1 MDKGQMDKVQMDKG
15 QMDKGL
21 SSAYHFTPGDG
32 WTPGNLDFFVV
43 PQKKFTNDE
52 HDIWRTLYK
61 RQSDILRGR
70 AISLFMD
77 SLSTLG
83 ISQERVPD
91 FADVNEILMKRSG
104 WQVVPVPGLIPDEPF
119 FELLANRRF
128 PAGNFIRTREQMD
141 YIQEPD
147 VFHDLFGHVPILA
160 DPVFGDYMEAY
171 GRGGLRAARLGMTDK
186 LARLYWYTVEFGL
199 TQEPQGLRIYGAGI
213 LSSPTESVFSLE
225 SPSPHRI
232 RFDVKRVLQTH
243 YRIDDFQDNYFVIDS
258 FKSLF
263 DKTLENFDP
272 IYAALA
278 GKPPYDPGILAE
290 GDAVLHRGTGSYAAE
305 AAKHR
310 ADRAQG
316 KEKK

>member
-1 MDKGQMDKVQMDKG
+1 MDKGPTDR
-15 QMDKGL
+15 GL
-21 SSAYHFTPGDG
+21 ESAYHYTPADG
-32 WTPGNLDFFVV
+32 WTLGNLDFFTV
-43 PQKKFTNDE
+43 PQRKFTADE
-52 HDIWRTLYK
+52 HEIWRTLYK
-61 RQSDILRGR
+61 RQLEILPRR

-83 ISQERVPD
+83 ISHERIPD

-171 GRGGLRAARLGMTDK
+171 GKGGLKAARLGMTDK

-199 TQEPQGLRIYGAGI
+199 IQEPQGLRIYGAGI
-213 LSSPTESVFSLE
+213 LSSPTESIFCLE
-225 SPSPHRI
+225 SSSPHRI
-232 RFDVKRVLQTH
+232 RFDLKRVLQTH
-243 YRIDDFQDNYFVIDS
+243 MHIDDFQDNYFVIDG
-258 FKSLF
+258 FKQLF
-263 DKTLENFDP
+263 DQTYIDFDP
-272 IYAALA
+272 IYKELANAPVYQPGELAA
-278 GKPPYDPGILAE
+278 
-290 GDAVLHRGTGSYAAE
+290 GDTLLHKGTGAYAAE
-305 AAKHR
+305 AEER
-310 ADRAQG
+310 RAQRRQ
-316 KEKK
+316 KNETPAR

>member
-1 MDKGQMDKVQMDKG
+1 
-15 QMDKGL
+15 MDKGL
-21 SSAYHFTPGDG
+21 GSAEDKGIGSAYHYTPADG
-32 WTPGNLDFFVV
+32 WSLGNLDFFTV
-43 PQKKFTNDE
+43 PQKVFTPEE
-52 HDIWRTLYK
+52 HDIWRVLYK
-61 RQSDILRGR
+61 RQLDILPKR

-83 ISQERVPD
+83 ISQDKIPD

-128 PAGNFIRTREQMD
+128 PAGNFMRTREQMD

-171 GRGGLRAARLGMTDK
+171 GKGGLKAAKLGTIDN

-199 TQEPQGLRIYGAGI
+199 IQEPQGLRIYGAGI
-213 LSSPTESVFSLE
+213 LSSPVESVFSVE

-232 RFDVKRVLQTH
+232 KFNLKRMLQTH

-258 FKSLF
+258 FKQLF
-263 DKTLENFDP
+263 DDTLVDFDP
-272 IYAALA
+272 LYAEIK
-278 GKPPYDPGILAE
+278 GKPPYEPGHLID
-290 GDAVLHRGTGSYAAE
+290 GDVVLHKGTGTYAVE
-305 AAKHR
+305 AARRREERKN
-310 ADRAQG
+310 
-316 KEKK
+316 KK